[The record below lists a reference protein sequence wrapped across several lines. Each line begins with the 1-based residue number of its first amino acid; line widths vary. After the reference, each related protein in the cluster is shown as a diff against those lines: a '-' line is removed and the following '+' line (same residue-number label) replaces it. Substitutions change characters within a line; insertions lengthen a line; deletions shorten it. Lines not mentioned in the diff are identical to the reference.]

1 MSDFINENPN
11 VLDETQLPKRSLDSS
26 SSKIYE
32 RDEDGDDYYTN
43 SNFIN
48 LCSSKTNKRLA
59 NILQD
64 TDYEESQ
71 SSVLKDITDLNK
83 LLTLQNKIDNSGDSL
98 VKEDVEMEDNES
110 EDVDMEDTKENN
122 AIERELI
129 DAQEIYDLIA
139 HISDPEHPMS
149 LGQLSIIKLEDIE
162 ITDLPD
168 SPQTQMKDLLIR
180 ITPTITHCSLAT
192 LIGLGI
198 RVRLDRALHPKYRPT
213 IILKPGTHQSENQ
226 VNKQLN
232 DKERVAA
239 ACENDQLLNVIRK
252 MLSTC
257 K

>member
-11 VLDETQLPKRSLDSS
+11 VLDEAQLPTRSQENGNAHYDIFQSQQ
-26 SSKIYE
+26 
-32 RDEDGDDYYTN
+32 DENDDN
-43 SNFIN
+43 G
-48 LCSSKTNKRLA
+48 LCSLMTSKRLSF
-59 NILQD
+59 ILQD
-64 TDYEESQ
+64 AENDKTSSSILEDIESMRQ
-71 SSVLKDITDLNK
+71 LIH
-83 LLTLQNKIDNSGDSL
+83 LQNDFKNQRQASVDLDINMQDKSEERQKIDS
-98 VKEDVEMEDNES
+98 
-110 EDVDMEDTKENN
+110 
-122 AIERELI
+122 
-129 DAQEIYDLIA
+129 QEIYDLIA

-149 LGQLSIIKLEDIE
+149 LGQLSIVKLEDIKISDE
-162 ITDLPD
+162 PD
-168 SPQTQMKDLLIR
+168 FPETRMKDLVIQ

-239 ACENDQLLNVIRK
+239 ACENEQLLNVIRK
-252 MLSTC
+252 MLNTC

>member
-11 VLDETQLPKRSLDSS
+11 VLDEAQLPKRLAESYHSS
-26 SSKIYE
+26 QYDNTSFGS
-32 RDEDGDDYYTN
+32 DDG
-43 SNFIN
+43 FVN
-48 LCSSKTNKRLA
+48 LCPPSTNKRLA

-64 TDYEESQ
+64 TDYQESQ
-71 SSVLKDITDLNK
+71 SSILKDITELNK
-83 LLTLQNKIDNSGDSL
+83 LLTLQNSISNEDKTTAKTDDETKSGL
-98 VKEDVEMEDNES
+98 VEEQKVERD
-110 EDVDMEDTKENN
+110 
-122 AIERELI
+122 AI

-149 LGQLSIIKLEDIE
+149 LGQLSIVKLDDIE

-168 SPQTQMKDLLIR
+168 SDQTEMKDLLIR

-198 RVRLDRALHPKYRPT
+198 RVRLDRGLHPKFRPT
-213 IILKPGTHQSENQ
+213 IVLKQGSHQSENQ

>member
-11 VLDETQLPKRSLDSS
+11 VLDEAQLPTRNQDNNNDHYD
-26 SSKIYE
+26 IFQFQQE
-32 RDEDGDDYYTN
+32 ENNDNG
-43 SNFIN
+43 
-48 LCSSKTNKRLA
+48 LCSLVTSKRLSF
-59 NILQD
+59 ILQD
-64 TDYEESQ
+64 AENDKTS
-71 SSVLKDITDLNK
+71 SSVMKDIDSMRQLIN
-83 LLTLQNKIDNSGDSL
+83 LQNDFMNQRQASMDLDVSMEDETEERQKIDP
-98 VKEDVEMEDNES
+98 
-110 EDVDMEDTKENN
+110 
-122 AIERELI
+122 
-129 DAQEIYDLIA
+129 QEIYDLIA

-149 LGQLSIIKLEDIE
+149 LGQLSIVKLEDIKISDE
-162 ITDLPD
+162 PD
-168 SPQTQMKDLLIR
+168 SPETRMKDLVIQ

-239 ACENDQLLNVIRK
+239 ACENEQLLNVIRK

>member
-11 VLDETQLPKRSLDSS
+11 VLDEAQLPTRNQDNDNDHYD
-26 SSKIYE
+26 IFQFQQ
-32 RDEDGDDYYTN
+32 DENNDNG
-43 SNFIN
+43 
-48 LCSSKTNKRLA
+48 LCSLMTSKRLSF
-59 NILQD
+59 ILQD
-64 TDYEESQ
+64 AENDKT
-71 SSVLKDITDLNK
+71 SSSILEDIDSMKQLIN
-83 LLTLQNKIDNSGDSL
+83 LQNDFMNQRQASMDLDVSMEDEAEDRQKIDP
-98 VKEDVEMEDNES
+98 
-110 EDVDMEDTKENN
+110 
-122 AIERELI
+122 
-129 DAQEIYDLIA
+129 QEIYDLIA

-149 LGQLSIIKLEDIE
+149 LGQLSIVKLEDIKISDE
-162 ITDLPD
+162 PD
-168 SPQTQMKDLLIR
+168 SPETRMKDLVIQ

-239 ACENDQLLNVIRK
+239 ACENEQLLNVIRK

>member
-11 VLDETQLPKRSLDSS
+11 VLDEAQLPTRNQDNDSDHYD
-26 SSKIYE
+26 IFQFQQ
-32 RDEDGDDYYTN
+32 DENNDNG
-43 SNFIN
+43 
-48 LCSSKTNKRLA
+48 LCSLMTSKRLSF
-59 NILQD
+59 ILQD
-64 TDYEESQ
+64 AENDKT
-71 SSVLKDITDLNK
+71 SSSILEDIDSMKQLIN
-83 LLTLQNKIDNSGDSL
+83 LQNDFMNQRQASMDLDVSMEDEAEDRQKIDP
-98 VKEDVEMEDNES
+98 
-110 EDVDMEDTKENN
+110 
-122 AIERELI
+122 
-129 DAQEIYDLIA
+129 QEIYDLIA

-149 LGQLSIIKLEDIE
+149 LGQLSIVKLEDIKISDE
-162 ITDLPD
+162 PD
-168 SPQTQMKDLLIR
+168 SPETRMKDLVIQ

-239 ACENDQLLNVIRK
+239 ACENEQLLNVIRK

>member
-11 VLDETQLPKRSLDSS
+11 VLDEAQLPKRVTESYHLSQFNNSS
-26 SSKIYE
+26 FGSN
-32 RDEDGDDYYTN
+32 DG
-43 SNFIN
+43 FVN
-48 LCSSKTNKRLA
+48 LCPPSTNKRLA

-64 TDYEESQ
+64 TDYQESQ
-71 SSVLKDITDLNK
+71 SSILKDITELNK
-83 LLTLQNKIDNSGDSL
+83 LLTLQHSIASGDQKDDEVKKGIAEELL
-98 VKEDVEMEDNES
+98 V
-110 EDVDMEDTKENN
+110 
-122 AIERELI
+122 EREAI

-149 LGQLSIIKLEDIE
+149 LGQLSIVKLDDIE
-162 ITDLPD
+162 INDLPD
-168 SPQTQMKDLLIR
+168 SDQTEMKDLLIR

-198 RVRLDRALHPKYRPT
+198 RVRLDRGLHPKFRPT
-213 IILKPGTHQSENQ
+213 IILKQGSHQSENQ

-257 K
+257 T

>member
-11 VLDETQLPKRSLDSS
+11 VLDEAQLPTRNQDNDSDHYD
-26 SSKIYE
+26 IFQFQQ
-32 RDEDGDDYYTN
+32 DETN
-43 SNFIN
+43 DNG
-48 LCSSKTNKRLA
+48 LCSLMTSKRLSF
-59 NILQD
+59 ILQD
-64 TDYEESQ
+64 AENDKT
-71 SSVLKDITDLNK
+71 SSSILEDIDSMKQLIN
-83 LLTLQNKIDNSGDSL
+83 LQNDFMNQRQASMDLDVSMEDEAEDRQKIDP
-98 VKEDVEMEDNES
+98 
-110 EDVDMEDTKENN
+110 
-122 AIERELI
+122 
-129 DAQEIYDLIA
+129 QEIYDLIA

-149 LGQLSIIKLEDIE
+149 LGQLSIVKLEDIKISDE
-162 ITDLPD
+162 PD
-168 SPQTQMKDLLIR
+168 SPETRMKDLVIQ

-239 ACENDQLLNVIRK
+239 ACENEQLLNVIRK